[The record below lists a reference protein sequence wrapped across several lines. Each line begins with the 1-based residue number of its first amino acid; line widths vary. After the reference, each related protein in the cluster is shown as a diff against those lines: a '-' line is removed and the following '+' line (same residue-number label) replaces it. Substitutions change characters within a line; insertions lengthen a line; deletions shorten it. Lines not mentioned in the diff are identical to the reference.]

1 VKTLLAI
8 DPGASGGIAI
18 SRFGKVECLA
28 SQARL
33 KMDAP
38 GFETASRN
46 EVAMPGGSRE

>member
-1 VKTLLAI
+1 MTGTLPANE
-8 DPGASGGIAI
+8 
-18 SRFGKVECLA
+18 RELA

-46 EVAMPGGSRE
+46 EVTRV